1 MPVSTILVV
10 DDATE
15 ILELTSSV
23 LEEAGYA
30 VLRCAGS
37 RKALAVV
44 NDGRAI
50 DFLQTDITMPSIN
63 GFELARA
70 ARAVRPS
77 LAVAY
82 LTG

>member
-1 MPVSTILVV
+1 
-10 DDATE
+10 
-15 ILELTSSV
+15 
-23 LEEAGYA
+23 